1 MLSRINQDRLLFST
15 IFEMRITFTNT
26 IRDMTYDYY
35 LKQPKL
41 MCEIKSNE
49 MIARNPNLIN
59 FLNRNTTHLLIA
71 KYSRIPYC

>member
-1 MLSRINQDRLLFST
+1 MLSRIIQDRVPFST
-15 IFEMRITFTNT
+15 IFGMRMNFTIA
-26 IRDMTYDYY
+26 IREMTYDYHV
-35 LKQPKL
+35 KQTKL

-49 MIARNPNLIN
+49 MIARNPNLIS